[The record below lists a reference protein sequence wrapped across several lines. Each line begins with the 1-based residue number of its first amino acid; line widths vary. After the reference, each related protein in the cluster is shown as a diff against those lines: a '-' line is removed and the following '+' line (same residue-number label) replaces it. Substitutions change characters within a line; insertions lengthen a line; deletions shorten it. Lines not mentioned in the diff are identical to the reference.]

1 MNYKLKF
8 KEHYVKLNQNYKLQ
22 RRFVDDTICFAK
34 MDPLNYT
41 SLTINS
47 FHQNI
52 KFTLG
57 IEQNSAIPF
66 LEILLIRTLQKIHR
80 TIYLY
85 IQENK

>member
-1 MNYKLKF
+1 
-8 KEHYVKLNQNYKLQ
+8 
-22 RRFVDDTICFAK
+22 

-52 KFTLG
+52 EFTLG